1 MAAPTICG
9 RPPQEAGHAATPSAA
24 LASHN
29 PAQGDAFPRNSATP
43 AQVHTT
49 ATTLATAIATARARV
64 PSRPAGDCPPRPA
77 ATPERARDDLEC
89 RTRMVDTIAPSF
101 WHWAGNWVLL
111 VHKAALH

>member
-64 PSRPAGDCPPRPA
+64 PSRPAGDCLRRPA
-77 ATPERARDDLEC
+77 ATPERPRDDLEC
-89 RTRMVDTIAPSF
+89 RTRMVTLSPPRSGI
-101 WHWAGNWVLL
+101 
-111 VHKAALH
+111 